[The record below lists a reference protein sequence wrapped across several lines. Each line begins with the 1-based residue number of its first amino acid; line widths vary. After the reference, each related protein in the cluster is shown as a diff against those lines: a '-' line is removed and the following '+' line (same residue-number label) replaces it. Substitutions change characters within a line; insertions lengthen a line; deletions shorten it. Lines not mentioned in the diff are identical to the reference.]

1 MSQEVSYAPN
11 AAGVYVPSAV
21 STTGTAASVNT
32 AVSTPTTNGTP
43 ASGYE
48 LKTTN
53 LYTGQTGSGSSS
65 GTGEAASAA
74 AAAAGLPY
82 VAPNVVNQIYN
93 QTKSDPA
100 MEQLKQQMLF
110 YAQLNAGALNNGKT
124 NGAGAG
130 GTAGVGSASGAG
142 GTSGLNTKSFL
153 ATGSSGGASGSGS
166 AASGMIPGATGTGGT
181 SGTNGQPVNTAGV
194 GGAGDGNGG
203 ENGAGTAWGP
213 ANFSASA
220 GPLAYNSP
228 IPSLSA
234 SARAAVNATGQNVWA
249 LVVVALKGAM
259 EDQNQT
265 LQYDLNKLKMYGTMS
280 DQMSAYAQVLEQTQT
295 NLDGAIQNQTDDNK
309 KGNQEVEMP
318 TQLSFGPSS
327 MFTLDNNGQML
338 PQTVSKSENA
348 KNNANPVSAQG
359 LNAKLTIFQQQRDQL
374 QKNIDH
380 WTNQYQSDNEVKNQ
394 LTTTI
399 TSILKNMYDMQGSVT
414 RNLNL

>member
-21 STTGTAASVNT
+21 STAGAAASVNT
-32 AVSTPTTNGTP
+32 AVSTPIKNGTP

-110 YAQLNAGALNNGKT
+110 YAQLNAGALDNGKT
-124 NGAGAG
+124 NGAGSG
-130 GTAGVGSASGAG
+130 GTAGVGAASAAG
-142 GTSGLNTKSFL
+142 GTTGLNTKSFL
-153 ATGSSGGASGSGS
+153 ATGGSGTNGGGATGS
-166 AASGMIPGATGTGGT
+166 AASGAIPGTTSTGGAGAT
-181 SGTNGQPVNTAGV
+181 SGQPLNIAGV

-203 ENGAGTAWGP
+203 QNGAGTAWGP
-213 ANFSASA
+213 ANFTGSA
-220 GPLAYNSP
+220 GALAYNSA
-228 IPSLSA
+228 IPTLSA

-280 DQMSAYAQVLEQTQT
+280 DQMSAYAQVLEQTQS
-295 NLDGAIQNQTDDNK
+295 NLDGAIQNQKDDNK

-318 TQLSFGPSS
+318 TQLSFGPVEHVY
-327 MFTLDNNGQML
+327 LG
-338 PQTVSKSENA
+338 
-348 KNNANPVSAQG
+348 
-359 LNAKLTIFQQQRDQL
+359 QQRPDAAA
-374 QKNIDH
+374 NR
-380 WTNQYQSDNEVKNQ
+380 VK
-394 LTTTI
+394 
-399 TSILKNMYDMQGSVT
+399 V
-414 RNLNL
+414 

>member
-21 STTGTAASVNT
+21 STTGTAASVHT
-32 AVSTPTTNGTP
+32 AVSTPIPNGTP

-93 QTKSDPA
+93 QTKNDPA

-110 YAQLNAGALNNGKT
+110 YAQLNAGALDNGKT
-124 NGAGAG
+124 NGAGSG
-130 GTAGVGSASGAG
+130 GTAGVGAAG
-142 GTSGLNTKSFL
+142 GTTGLNKKSFMT
-153 ATGSSGGASGSGS
+153 TGGSGTSGAAGS
-166 AASGMIPGATGTGGT
+166 AASGAVPGIPGTGGAGAV
-181 SGTNGQPVNTAGV
+181 SGQPLNTAGV

-203 ENGAGTAWGP
+203 ENGAGSAWGP
-213 ANFSASA
+213 ANFTGSA
-220 GPLAYNSP
+220 GALAYNSP
-228 IPSLSA
+228 IPTLSA

-280 DQMSAYAQVLEQTQT
+280 DQMSAYAQVLEQTQS
-295 NLDGAIQNQTDDNK
+295 NLDGAIQNQKDDNK

-338 PQTVSKSENA
+338 PQTVSNPENA

-359 LNAKLTIFQQQRDQL
+359 LNAKLQTFQQQRDQL

-399 TSILKNMYDMQGSVT
+399 TSILKNMYDMQGAVT